1 MKPIGF
7 NYLSPESV
15 SPSERTDMTTFPV
28 LRAVILNTFR
38 AGQITRTMKDVL
50 LIMAA
55 RTRPASY
62 EGLANAAG
70 CSRRMVA
77 YTVAQAESLGI
88 LVRVHHRVRRGYRWM
103 NGKNS
108 YRFIMRAITERL
120 AFPWRRSQ
128 CKLFTTGNK
137 DKKNIG
143 RMPQMPHTPEEYR
156 RIAALMLAGFS
167 PKEAGYKGST

>member
-1 MKPIGF
+1 
-7 NYLSPESV
+7 
-15 SPSERTDMTTFPV
+15 MTSFPV
-28 LRAVILNTFR
+28 LRSLILNTFR

-55 RTRPASY
+55 RSCPASY
-62 EGLANAAG
+62 ESLANAAG

-77 YTVAQAESLGI
+77 YAIAQAEALGI
-88 LVRVHHRVRRGYRWM
+88 LERVHHRVRRGHRWM

-128 CKLFTTGNK
+128 CKLFTTGNE
-137 DKKNIG
+137 DKKNTG
-143 RMPQMPHTPEEYR
+143 RMPHSPDEYR
-156 RIAALMLAGFS
+156 RIMSLMLAGLT
-167 PKEAGYKGST
+167 PEAAGYRGST

>member
-1 MKPIGF
+1 MASPII
-7 NYLSPESV
+7 
-15 SPSERTDMTTFPV
+15 TT
-28 LRAVILNTFR
+28 ILNTFR

-62 EGLANAAG
+62 EAISNAAG

-77 YTVAQAESLGI
+77 YAIAQAEALGI
-88 LVRVHHRVRRGYRWM
+88 LERVHNRIRRGRRWM

-128 CKLFTTGNK
+128 CKLFTTGNE
-137 DKKNIG
+137 DKKNNG
-143 RMPQMPHTPEEYR
+143 WMPHSPDEYR
-156 RIAALMLAGFS
+156 RILERMAAGLTPEA
-167 PKEAGYKGST
+167 AGYRGSLA